1 MSRSRDQV
9 EIVQL
14 AFPGA
19 QADELAE
26 VVRSLGGVA
35 RVGTDEKRR
44 AAIVTFAQLRGRA
57 TVEDAR
63 TRWGLVRVGR
73 DGFGF
78 DLTAVELADRLG
90 IPGSGIVVDAFEPG
104 DDRLGDGWRAV
115 LVLPAHEREYR
126 PLGKDVAGSHIE
138 VREAHGWHLVTWV
151 PAAGAT
157 PTEDHV
163 VGQLAGRTALG
174 GPDRGVLLLVD
185 SGHTNVLDVVRGE
198 IDGGRHWPA
207 DLWPVVHKGD
217 LDDVEPARELVAE
230 LVADLVPQH
239 ADDAF
244 EGWGADPVRRRAAF
258 RGHPV
263 DLPEV
268 VAALG
273 LPPETLEVLAGTS
286 TLPATTHEATSLGR
300 AAAGGMLDATA
311 ASRFPVVEA
320 VSNIAGIVIA
330 AVVLLL
336 GRDAVPTWAWWG
348 AIVIGILSV
357 LAFAT
362 QVWAFRRRRSR
373 ARS

>member
-19 QADELAE
+19 QPDELAE
-26 VVRSLGGVA
+26 VVRSFGGVA

-44 AAIVTFAQLRGRA
+44 AAIVTLAELRGRD

-63 TRWGLVRVGR
+63 SRWGLVRVDR

-78 DLTAVELADRLG
+78 DLSAVELADRLG
-90 IPGSGIVVDAFEPG
+90 IPASCIVVDAFEPG
-104 DDRLGDGWRAV
+104 DDRLADGWRAV

-138 VREAHGWHLVTWV
+138 VREAQGWHLVTWV

-157 PTEDHV
+157 PTEDQAL
-163 VGQLAGRTALG
+163 GQLAGRTAMG

-185 SGHTNVLDVVRGE
+185 RGHTSVLDVDGGE
-198 IDGGRHWPA
+198 VVDGRHWPA

-217 LDDVEPARELVAE
+217 LTDVEPARELVAE
-230 LVADLVPQH
+230 VVADLVPQH
-239 ADDAF
+239 ADDGF
-244 EGWGADPVRRRAAF
+244 EGWGADPVRRRTAF

-268 VAALG
+268 AAALG

-286 TLPATTHEATSLGR
+286 TLPATTHAATTVGR
-300 AAAGGMLDATA
+300 AALEAAGTP
-311 ASRFPVVEA
+311 RFPVVE
-320 VSNIAGIVIA
+320 VLSQVVGIVLLL
-330 AVVLLL
+330 AVLVL

-348 AIVIGILSV
+348 AIVVGVLSV
-357 LAFAT
+357 LTLAT
-362 QVWAFRRRRSR
+362 QLWALSRRRSR
-373 ARS
+373 GPS